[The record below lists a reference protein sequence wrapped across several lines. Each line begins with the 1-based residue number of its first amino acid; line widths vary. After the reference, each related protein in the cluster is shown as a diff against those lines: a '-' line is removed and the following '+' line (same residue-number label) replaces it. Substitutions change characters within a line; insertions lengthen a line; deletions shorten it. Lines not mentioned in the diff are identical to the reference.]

1 MSTKKLT
8 DKARKNSERLELGAR
23 IGLAIDKSGVN
34 QKVMADKIGVHPTEL
49 NRWIK
54 GNRAPFFSRLPQISR
69 LVNVNLDWLMTG
81 EGDSTTPCS
90 MRPGGEAG
98 SLEKIGTGLDGLR
111 EVLHKMQREE
121 IPVMIPELVGKMEK
135 LDLTLKGIR
144 KDRLHFPSLGDRE
157 EPPEGFVM
165 VPRYDGS
172 AAAGSGSLIDSEQ
185 LADSMAFRSAWIREL
200 GLRPDALALISTRG
214 DSMTPTLRPG
224 DMLLIDLSGSAVRED
239 AIYAIHNDGGLVVK
253 RVQKLCDGS
262 IVIKSDNP
270 AYQNQTVEKERL
282 ETVRIV
288 GRVVWVGRR
297 L

>member
-1 MSTKKLT
+1 MSINKLT
-8 DKARKNSERLELGAR
+8 NKASKSSERLELGAR

-34 QKVMADKIGVHPTEL
+34 QKDIADKIRVHPTEL

-81 EGDSTTPCS
+81 EGE

-98 SLEKIGTGLDGLR
+98 SFEKIGTMLYGICEALR
-111 EVLHKMQREE
+111 KMQREE
-121 IPVMIPELVGKMEK
+121 MPVMIPKLVGKMEE
-135 LDLTLKGIR
+135 LELTLKATL

-157 EPPEGFVM
+157 EPPDGFVM
-165 VPRYDGS
+165 VPRYDES
-172 AAAGSGSLIDSEQ
+172 AAAGSLSLIHSEQ
-185 LADSMAFRSAWIREL
+185 LVDSLAFRSSWIHEL
-200 GLRPDALALISTRG
+200 GLKADALALISMRG
-214 DSMTPTLRPG
+214 DSMESTLHPG
-224 DMLLIDLSGSAVRED
+224 DLLLIDLSGSAVRED

-253 RVQKLCDGS
+253 RVQKLFDGS

-270 AYQNQTVEKERL
+270 AYHDQPVGLELL

-288 GRVVWVGRR
+288 GRVVWAGRR